1 MIFFFWKN
9 SVDIWHRK
17 LTLAVLLLSFC
28 REDLGIFF
36 QFWVKHLW
44 TITLA
49 GFSSIFF
56 SGKTYLVSKEHLA
69 YHHLVGKTFSVD
81 AKNYNSPSKIL
92 DEYSEPARN
101 KAMKTRAS
109 RVNAIFEFYSTRSII
124 FFQDKISVERV
135 ESSKMSTL
143 VNTSTFMKHSNLK
156 GNEVKLT

>member
-1 MIFFFWKN
+1 MIFFWKN
-9 SVDIWHRK
+9 SVDFWHRK

-92 DEYSEPARN
+92 DEYSELARN
-101 KAMKTRAS
+101 KAMKTRAI
-109 RVNAIFEFYSTRSII
+109 N
-124 FFQDKISVERV
+124 FFQGKISVERV
-135 ESSKMSTL
+135 KSSKMSTL
-143 VNTSTFMKHSNLK
+143 IHTI
-156 GNEVKLT
+156 

>member
-1 MIFFFWKN
+1 MIFFWKN
-9 SVDIWHRK
+9 SVDFWHRK

-56 SGKTYLVSKEHLA
+56 SGKTYLISKEYLV

-92 DEYSEPARN
+92 DEYSELARN

-109 RVNAIFEFYSTRSII
+109 RVNAIFEFYSTRLARK
-124 FFQDKISVERV
+124 FFFKIKFLSS
-135 ESSKMSTL
+135 ESSR
-143 VNTSTFMKHSNLK
+143 
-156 GNEVKLT
+156 VKWEH